1 VNVHLRRTTVA
12 WAFTSVTVL
21 VCAGLLLTAVLKHPP
36 LPVLPLV
43 IATCVGCP
51 MLAAFE
57 LARTLAAANDPAREL
72 RRDLDSLPEAPHPLG
87 L

>member
-1 VNVHLRRTTVA
+1 VQVRRVTVA
-12 WAFTSVTVL
+12 WTFTGLTVL
-21 VCAGLLLTAVLKHPP
+21 VCAGLLVAAVLKHPP

-57 LARTLAAANDPAREL
+57 LARTLAAVGDPAREL
-72 RRDLDSLPEAPHPLG
+72 RRELDRLPEAPHPLG

>member
-1 VNVHLRRTTVA
+1 VPPRRATVA
-12 WAFTSVTVL
+12 WAFTVLTAL
-21 VCAGLLLTAVLKHPP
+21 VCTGLLVAAVLKHPP

-43 IATCVGCP
+43 IATCVGGP

-57 LARTLAAANDPAREL
+57 LARTLSIVRDPAREL
-72 RRDLDSLPEAPHPLG
+72 RRELDRLPEAPHPLG

>member
-1 VNVHLRRTTVA
+1 VHSRRATVA
-12 WAFTSVTVL
+12 WAFAVVAAV
-21 VCAGLLLTAVLKHPP
+21 VCAGLVVVAVLKHPP

-43 IATCVGCP
+43 IVTCVGAP

-57 LARTLAAANDPAREL
+57 LARALGAGSDPARQLRQEL
-72 RRDLDSLPEAPHPLG
+72 DRLPEAPHPLG